1 MLDNLITAIKNNV
14 PVEVEREVSTELSS
28 RTSALLDTRKKEV
41 AYSLFNRVDDEEENE
56 TDVTTVEPETDE
68 TTTSDEIEN
77 EFVDKIKDIEENT
90 KVVFKDKSHF
100 IVDKDTAN
108 AFVKL
113 YESASGLNGQR
124 LVKIATKSK
133 RGFLKVIQLTR

>member
-14 PVEVEREVSTELSS
+14 PVEVEREVSAELSS

-41 AYSLFNRVDDEEENE
+41 AYSLFNRVDGEEEKE
-56 TDVTTVEPETDE
+56 TDVDTTETDVD
-68 TTTSDEIEN
+68 TTEIEN
-77 EFVDKIKDIEENT
+77 DFVDKIKGIEENT

-113 YESASGLNGQR
+113 YESASGLNGKR